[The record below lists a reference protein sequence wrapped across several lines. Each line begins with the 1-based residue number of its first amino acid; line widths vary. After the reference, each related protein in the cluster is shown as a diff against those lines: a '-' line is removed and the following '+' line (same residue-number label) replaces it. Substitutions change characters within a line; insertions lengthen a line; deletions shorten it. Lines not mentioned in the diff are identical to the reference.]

1 MFVKRQ
7 ETETKVDDSRAHR
20 SSSGIL
26 ERFPP
31 LLAFPRQFSTLQAA
45 RTLAVE
51 RTCQEWSCRNVEGGE
66 WAWMMLRYMRTTW
79 RVVRHFD
86 DGNKVVYETC
96 CPRQIRG
103 PALKGKK
110 MYGFGVRYL
119 CNLLSRNRSGSNSW
133 AIQYYKNQLKARI
146 LNTVRT
152 DHQVPKDLCDDASWI
167 LSKKSW
173 RVDKKYIKTLW
184 KSDGSYILTV
194 F

>member
-7 ETETKVDDSRAHR
+7 GTKTKVDDSRAHR

-31 LLAFPRQFSTLQAA
+31 LLASPRQFSTLQAA

-51 RTCQEWSCRNVEGGE
+51 QTCREWSRRNVEGGE

-96 CPRQIRG
+96 CPRQILG

-110 MYGFGVRYL
+110 MNGFGVTYRFSL
-119 CNLLSRNRSGSNSW
+119 SSMNLSGSNFS
-133 AIQYYKNQLKARI
+133 
-146 LNTVRT
+146 
-152 DHQVPKDLCDDASWI
+152 
-167 LSKKSW
+167 
-173 RVDKKYIKTLW
+173 
-184 KSDGSYILTV
+184 GSMYE
-194 F
+194 FYFSGYE